1 MKVEIAMKILEKVK
15 VKFLL
20 WSFLE
25 QHFHPYP
32 PPTAPPCLEL
42 SNESWNL
49 REILMES
56 ESWVL
61 EDHIHLH
68 PQLLISSLSIT
79 HKALL
84 TSNSTFFFTILW
96 SMGCDSKVRMRALL
110 EVGIV
115 VGRKK
120 CTCNLLPASLYL
132 HYSQWLFLIIQNFLL
147 LHLHTRLWSSNPYL
161 TTGLQGEQIFH
172 LT

>member
-42 SNESWNL
+42 SNESLNL

-61 EDHIHLH
+61 EDHIHPH

-96 SMGCDSKVRMRALL
+96 SMGCGSKVRMRALL
-110 EVGIV
+110 
-115 VGRKK
+115 
-120 CTCNLLPASLYL
+120 
-132 HYSQWLFLIIQNFLL
+132 LF
-147 LHLHTRLWSSNPYL
+147 LHTRLWYSNPDNDNGSARWADFSPNL
-161 TTGLQGEQIFH
+161 IIFKYISKSMEH
-172 LT
+172 RC